1 MKINTIIT
9 QQEYLAMS
17 SVLGESATIN
27 DNQATIIVGNSKPNE
42 RADTKTIRTLTPL
55 ACGDLITYKAKSWLV
70 ISEVAGDRHTIY
82 RGLMRS
88 CNFSISVKV
97 GEEKILIGY
106 DEIGRPVYETVDVFA
121 DFPCIVDSVGLEVD
135 SNQII
140 NISKDKITIIMQDNQ
155 DSRTITLNAEITV
168 MGQVYTIQGVDL
180 TRPGLITFT
189 AKVSI

>member
-1 MKINTIIT
+1 MKINTILT
-9 QQEYLAMS
+9 QEEYLAMS
-17 SVLGESATIN
+17 SLLGEPATIN
-27 DNQATIIVGNSKPNE
+27 GTAATIIVGNSKPNE

-55 ACGDLITYKAKSWLV
+55 ACGNLVTYKDKSWLI

-97 GEEKILIGY
+97 GEEKVLIGY
-106 DEIGRPVYETVDVFA
+106 DEIGRPVYEIIDVFV
-121 DFPCIVDSVGLEVD
+121 DLPCIVDTFGLKVD

-140 NISKDKITIIMQDNQ
+140 NLSKNEITIIMQDNE

-189 AKVSI
+189 AKIKP